1 MVTFEELF
9 RSEYEPV
16 LREVVFIVRDAD
28 LARELV
34 NEAFTRLYVR
44 WARVSRYDKPGAWVR
59 RVAIRLAV
67 RREAKRSRDVELTER
82 GAESDSA
89 TSLDVHAAV
98 ARLSP
103 QQRAAVMLHYFEGLP
118 VAEVGRTLG
127 VREGTVKAHLHQAR
141 AKLAVDLP
149 GYEPAGR

>member
-28 LARELV
+28 LAKELV

-67 RREAKRSRDVELTER
+67 RREAKRSRDVELTDR

-89 TSLDVHAAV
+89 TSLDVRAAV

-149 GYEPAGR
+149 GYEPAGC